1 MKKIYLFIFTAIFIS
16 CFTETEAQTFE
27 YKESGTDFILYDL
40 TIPKGQNLVA
50 YAAGAQY
57 TMPSDGVI
65 IKTTDAGETW
75 ETIYPL
81 TGTSPGFEKI
91 EFITSE
97 IGFATGYDIVLKTTD
112 GGETWE
118 ELQLSND
125 VYMYNDIQFYDENI
139 GFISALLDESP
150 YFELNLTTDGGETW
164 TPTTDITAIP
174 AVHTVYG
181 DQNTM
186 YSVGSDERV
195 AKSTD
200 GGQTWEL
207 IYTGIIGDYSIK
219 AEFKDADNGIVSG
232 DDGRLRT
239 THDGGSTWSEFS
251 TGFHHFYALAYVG
264 EQIIAAGSEQ
274 EIYASQNGGQTYDM
288 IFSGG
293 SENVFYEI
301 AFFENGS
308 GLICGSGGKMLKFD
322 DLLLGTQNNELLNEN
337 LVSFYNPQTSL
348 FTVKSNL
355 SIIDNLEIYSVSGQK
370 LMDINSASNELRV
383 DMSSLSKGVYIAL
396 IKQNTGATPIK
407 FVKH

>member
-1 MKKIYLFIFTAIFIS
+1 MRKIYLFIFTTIIIS
-16 CFTETEAQTFE
+16 CFTGTQAQTFE

-91 EFITSE
+91 EFITTE
-97 IGFATGYDIVLKTTD
+97 IGFATGYDIVLKTID
-112 GGETWE
+112 GGTTWE

-150 YFELNLTTDGGETW
+150 YFELNLTTDGGQTW

-195 AKSTD
+195 AKSID

-207 IYTGIIGDYSIK
+207 IYSGIIGDYSIK
-219 AEFKDADNGIVSG
+219 AEFKDADNGVVSG

-239 THDGGSTWSEFS
+239 THDGGNTWTEFS

-293 SENVFYEI
+293 SENVFYQI
-301 AFFENGS
+301 GFFENGS

-322 DLLLGTQNNELLNEN
+322 DLLLGTQTHDYKSEN
-337 LVSFYNPQTSL
+337 LVNFYNSKTSI
-348 FTVKSNL
+348 FTVKSEKN
-355 SIIDNLEIYSVSGQK
+355 IIEGLEIYSISGQK
-370 LMDINSASNELRV
+370 IIDINSNSREHNV
-383 DMSSLSKGVYIAL
+383 DVPSLSKGIYLAL
-396 IKQNTGATPIK
+396 VKQISGVTPIK
-407 FVKH
+407 FVIY